1 MQGSVLPVLLG
12 VGRLPEG
19 FGFIAVTWIRGT
31 PLSKLPVITPAVAAA
46 AEVALAQVREGVGVQ

>member
-1 MQGSVLPVLLG
+1 MQGNVLPLVLG
-12 VGRLPEG
+12 VGRLPDG

-46 AEVALAQVREGVGVQ
+46 AKAALVQVREGVGVQ